1 MENDQVMMKK
11 TLPFI
16 VKPAEPAEPF
26 ATVGDDR
33 VGTLQIPLYGWLT
46 GDEAAIIGAVDP
58 ENRQYT
64 ESCSAAVELAKVA
77 NLPSADAYRA
87 LARIIANLSGM
98 GKPLSREEQELKIQH
113 WRIFAPLI
121 HLSQQLNNEQNI
133 RRVTAMARRLDGCGD
148 WTDADSR
155 RLPPPLQ
162 AAMAA
167 VAWREEIAM
176 TPEADPLVQAAL
188 LEADLGKLLPEPSPR
203 PSPTG
208 ETSTGSSEA
217 STPPTPTAAASAS
230 GSSRR
235 PTSSKRSTGA
245 TAAAAKRST
254 PLS

>member
-1 MENDQVMMKK
+1 MMKK

-16 VKPAEPAEPF
+16 VKPAEPTEPF

-33 VGTLQIPLYGWLT
+33 VGTLQIPLLGWLT

-58 ENRQYT
+58 ENKQYT

-77 NLPSADAYRA
+77 GLPDVEAYRA
-87 LARIIANLSGM
+87 TASIVANLCGL
-98 GKPLSREEQELKIQH
+98 GKPLSYEEQGLKIRH
-113 WRIFAPLI
+113 WAIFVPLV
-121 HLSQQLNNEQNI
+121 HLGQRLVNEQNI

-155 RLPPPLQ
+155 LLPPPLQ
-162 AAMAA
+162 TAMAD

-176 TPEADPLVQAAL
+176 TPEADPVVQAAL

-208 ETSTGSSEA
+208 ESSTGSSEA

-235 PTSSKRSTGA
+235 ATSSKRSKGV
-245 TAAAAKRST
+245 TAAAAKSATRQS
-254 PLS
+254 

>member
-1 MENDQVMMKK
+1 MENDQVMMKA
-11 TLPFI
+11 LPFI

-77 NLPSADAYRA
+77 GLPDVEAYRA
-87 LARIIANLSGM
+87 TANIVANLCGL
-98 GKPLSREEQELKIQH
+98 GKPLSYEEQGLKIRH
-113 WRIFAPLI
+113 WAIFVPLV
-121 HLSQQLNNEQNI
+121 HLGQRLVNEQNI

-155 RLPPPLQ
+155 LLPPPLQ
-162 AAMAA
+162 TAMAD

-176 TPEADPLVQAAL
+176 TPEADPVVQAAL

-230 GSSRR
+230 GGSRR
-235 PTSSKRSTGA
+235 PTSSKRSKGG
-245 TAAAAKRST
+245 TAAAAKSATRQS
-254 PLS
+254 